1 MSWHWLSLELLALA
15 WGVWELRSLNRLKRD
30 RLTREAARTV
40 VPGAAERAE

>member
-30 RLTREAARTV
+30 RLARAAAD
-40 VPGAAERAE
+40 AAKPADTKR